1 MFLPKYKHD
10 GLILP
15 DRAFAKGNA
24 AKRCILNFTLVFIKM
39 KDTSVYS
46 FKED

>member
-24 AKRCILNFTLVFIKM
+24 AKRFFIKM